1 MYTRGRCNSPEIS
14 EFLPSLGLMMGLHDE
29 GKYSLVQAN
38 IPWCTLHLHLME
50 AMNIMTSVS
59 SVRSIRGAK
68 LILSLCNGGQ
78 GPMGGRK
85 TTMKRYWL

>member
-29 GKYSLVQAN
+29 SKYSLVQDN
-38 IPWCTLHLHLME
+38 IPCTLHLHLME
-50 AMNIMTSVS
+50 AMNIMTRS

-85 TTMKRYWL
+85 TTMKRY